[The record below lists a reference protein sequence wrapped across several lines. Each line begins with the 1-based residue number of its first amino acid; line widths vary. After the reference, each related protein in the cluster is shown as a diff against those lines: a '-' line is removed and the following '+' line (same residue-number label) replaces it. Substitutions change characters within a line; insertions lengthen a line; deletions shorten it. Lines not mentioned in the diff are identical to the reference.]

1 MSTKSRRS
9 GRKTKAPAKRPST
22 GVFATNR
29 RAYFEYDILETYE
42 AGLAL
47 LGTEIKSIRA
57 GRVNLAEAYARPD
70 NGEMWLYNMHIP
82 PYKEGGGDNHSP
94 TRPRKLLL
102 HRWQI
107 EELVGQVSRKG
118 LTIVPLRLY
127 IKARVAKVA
136 IGLAKGKRRY
146 EKKQVLI
153 ERAVD
158 REIRRALKG
167 ES

>member
-1 MSTKSRRS
+1 M
-9 GRKTKAPAKRPST
+9 
-22 GVFATNR
+22 FATNR

-82 PYKEGGGDNHSP
+82 PYKEGGTDNHSP
-94 TRPRKLLL
+94 TRQRKLLL

-136 IGLAKGKRRY
+136 IGLAKGRRRY

>member
-1 MSTKSRRS
+1 MSTKSRKTSRKAKPAAKKPPS
-9 GRKTKAPAKRPST
+9 GAL
-22 GVFATNR
+22 ATNR
-29 RAYFEYDILETYE
+29 RATFDYEILETYE

-57 GRVNLAEAYARPD
+57 GRVSLAEAYAYPD
-70 NGEMWLYNMHIP
+70 RGELWLYNMHVP
-82 PYKEGGGDNHSP
+82 PYKEGGESNHEP

-102 HRWQI
+102 HKRQI
-107 EELVGQVSRKG
+107 KELMGQVSRKG
-118 LTIVPLRLY
+118 LTIIPLRLY
-127 IKARVAKVA
+127 IKNRVAKVA

-153 ERAVD
+153 ERAAD

-167 ES
+167 D